1 MRSPDV
7 ARTTCRRGARSRA
20 RRESPPAL
28 SMSAPGVMPG
38 SRPTPGTRRSAPC
51 PTEGRPLTAH
61 SRVHPQDYPGPA
73 GATRT
78 SPQPLPACPVRV
90 RCRGARPVPPA
101 RPPSGQL
108 SRVLRR
114 PLLQLLLLPSL
125 LRGTDRSEPGHVVA
139 PAKSSGANSCRCLP
153 GYRSKPFPTQQRKGE
168 GGRQGGRESG
178 RFPPSE
184 DKASRSPTTA

>member
-38 SRPTPGTRRSAPC
+38 SRPTLGTRRSAPC
-51 PTEGRPLTAH
+51 PTEGRPLTTH
-61 SRVHPQDYPGPA
+61 SHVHPQDYPGPV
-73 GATRT
+73 GATRA

-153 GYRSKPFPTQQRKGE
+153 GYGIEAVPYSAEKG
-168 GGRQGGRESG
+168 RGREAG
-178 RFPPSE
+178 RE
-184 DKASRSPTTA
+184 GVGALPTV